1 MEGASKQ
8 QKLPELDAT
17 LWGQE
22 NSKMEER
29 RDDAPTKGRDSIVL
43 RALSEPDLLA
53 PKEVDGLV
61 RIVLR
66 KATHDDDLVE
76 PAAKFCTRLIMIF
89 GVLLLAQAGG
99 EVPALLSGYDGAPLP
114 SHQAHHVRIA
124 HLESTLDDL
133 PGNRPA
139 SVTSCADADR
149 HNVKTALLADWSGI
163 KTGHP
168 LTQAIGHGGTARM
181 QHYNPFV
188 YLPQVSRRYDKCI
201 RSNYLCLIVLP
212 CPRQVCALWSDM
224 CTCIKELLLLS
235 GDIETNPGPDMNKIM
250 KQLQV
255 IADDIKEIKE
265 ERLKSIEGKLEQV
278 TLLEKK
284 ITSCVSQVTNLQ
296 KTVQYLE
303 LKIDDLENRSRRSNL
318 LVYGVPEEADEH
330 PETLEQTISEQILKN
345 ILKIKPVPIE
355 RIHRIGKQNAQ
366 KPRPVMLKLL
376 DLRDKVTILRNC
388 TKLKGTTFSVGE
400 DFSNRVRYIR
410 KMLWQIAKTKKE
422 AGDKVFLVCDKLKV
436 NEDLYRWD
444 DDTNDIVLVSAGRHT
459 INHEKND
466 EAEAPGE
473 PQRRS
478 QRKK

>member
-1 MEGASKQ
+1 MHRCA
-8 QKLPELDAT
+8 AC
-17 LWGQE
+17 
-22 NSKMEER
+22 
-29 RDDAPTKGRDSIVL
+29 
-43 RALSEPDLLA
+43 LSCL
-53 PKEVDGLV
+53 
-61 RIVLR
+61 
-66 KATHDDDLVE
+66 
-76 PAAKFCTRLIMIF
+76 RLIEEPTWIHVASAVLQSLYKEHRLSFAIILAAGAATRTENLPTFILQIF

-99 EVPALLSGYDGAPLP
+99 EEPALLSGYDGAPLP
-114 SHQAHHVRIA
+114 SHQAHHVRIV
-124 HLESTLDDL
+124 HLESTLGDL

-168 LTQAIGHGGTARM
+168 STQAIGHGSTARM
-181 QHYNPFV
+181 QHLNPFV
-188 YLPQVSRRYDKCI
+188 YLPQVSRRYEKCI

-212 CPRQVCALWSDM
+212 CPRQICVLWSYL
-224 CTCIKELLLLS
+224 CTCIKKLQLLS

-255 IADDIKEIKE
+255 IADEIKE
-265 ERLKSIEGKLEQV
+265 ERLKSIEAKLEQV
-278 TLLEKK
+278 TLLENK

-330 PETLEQTISEQILKN
+330 PKTLEQTISEQILKN
-345 ILKIKPVPIE
+345 ILKIKPVPID
-355 RIHRIGKQNAQ
+355 RMHRIGKQNAQ
-366 KPRPVMLKLL
+366 KPRPVMLKLF
-376 DLRDKVTILRNC
+376 DFQDKVTILRNC
-388 TKLKGTTFSVGE
+388 TKLKSPTFSVGE

-422 AGDKVFLVCDKLKV
+422 AGDKVFLVYDKLKV

-444 DDTNDIVLVSAGRHT
+444 DDTNDIVLVSADRHT
-459 INHEKND
+459 INHDKTTKRKHQASHNAAANERNNISYHKH
-466 EAEAPGE
+466 
-473 PQRRS
+473 PQHAS
-478 QRKK
+478 KISTA